1 MKKYDS
7 EVWVTIF
14 HDGWNLISQV
24 NGDYVSFRGRDMYVW
39 RNGSICA
46 SYNLNM
52 FKRWR
57 IIDKGFNAESGIW
70 TVRYFLDI

>member
-24 NGDYVSFRGRDMYVW
+24 NGDYVSFSGSDMYVW

-46 SYNLNM
+46 SYKLDM

-57 IIDKGFNAESGIW
+57 IIDKHFDDERGIW